1 MSHYKETTADTV
13 YEEYQKLGSVHLIDV
28 REPGEFA
35 ELRAPISRNLPLSE
49 IESSEVSVSLDIP
62 KEEAIYLICGSG
74 KRSARAC
81 EILAQQGYER
91 LYNVSGGMLAWKQG
105 LLPTV

>member
-13 YEEYQKLGSVHLIDV
+13 YEEYQKFGSVHLIDV

-35 ELRAPISRNLPLSE
+35 ELRTPISRNLPLSE
-49 IESSEVSVSLDIP
+49 IEASEVCESLQIP
-62 KEEAIYLICGSG
+62 KGEPIYLICGSG

-81 EILAQQGYER
+81 EILARQGYLR